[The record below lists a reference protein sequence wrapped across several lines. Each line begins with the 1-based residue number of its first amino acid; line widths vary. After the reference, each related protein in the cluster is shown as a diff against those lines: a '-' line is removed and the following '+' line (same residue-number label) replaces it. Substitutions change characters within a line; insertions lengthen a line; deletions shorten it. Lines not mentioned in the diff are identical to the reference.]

1 MRNAIRM
8 LLVPAFALASA
19 TALWAGGLFVVLGN
33 PEANPEARGEKAVLT
48 LQLAGCSEPQNA
60 VVTGVAISVS
70 GGREQSIP
78 LQLKALATRGTYAV
92 TRQWPDQGRWV
103 LEFIGKDQGRVTT
116 TLVVAGPG
124 GIERQAAKMQMRE
137 PARSEVLAMLEER
150 KAE

>member
-1 MRNAIRM
+1 MRNAIRR
-8 LLVPAFALASA
+8 LLLPAFLLASA

-48 LQLAGCSEPQNA
+48 LKLSGCHEPQNA
-60 VVTGVAISVS
+60 VVTGVAIGVI

-78 LQLKALATRGTYAV
+78 LQLKALATPGTYAV
-92 TRQWPDQGRWV
+92 ARQWPEQGKWV
-103 LEFIGKDQGRVTT
+103 LEFIAKHQGRVTS

-124 GIERQAAKMQMRE
+124 GIERQAAKMEMRE
-137 PARSEVLAMLEER
+137 PAQSEVLAMLDQR

>member
-1 MRNAIRM
+1 MRNAIRI

-48 LQLAGCSEPQNA
+48 LQLAGCNEPQNA
-60 VVTGVAISVS
+60 VVTGVAISVT

-78 LQLKALATRGTYAV
+78 LQLKALAKRGTYAV
-92 TRQWPDQGRWV
+92 TRQWPDKGRWV
-103 LEFIGKDQGRVTT
+103 LEFIAKDQGRVTS
-116 TLVVAGPG
+116 TLVVAGSG
-124 GIERQAAKMQMRE
+124 GIERQAAKMEMRE
-137 PARSEVLAMLEER
+137 PVRSEVLAMLEER

>member
-1 MRNAIRM
+1 MRNAIRI
-8 LLVPAFALASA
+8 LLAPAFALASA

-48 LQLAGCSEPQNA
+48 LQLAGCNEPQNA
-60 VVTGVAISVS
+60 VVTGVAISVT

-78 LQLKALATRGTYAV
+78 LQLKALAKRGTYAI

-103 LEFIGKDQGRVTT
+103 LEFIAKDQGRVTS
-116 TLVVAGPG
+116 TLVVAGSG
-124 GIERQAAKMQMRE
+124 GIERQAAKMEMRE

>member
-1 MRNAIRM
+1 MRNAIRI

-48 LQLAGCSEPQNA
+48 LKLAGCHEPQNA
-60 VVTGVAISVS
+60 AVTGVAISVDS
-70 GGREQSIP
+70 GRERSIP
-78 LQLKALATRGTYAV
+78 LQLKALATPGTYAV
-92 TRQWPDQGRWV
+92 TRQWPEQGRWV
-103 LEFIGKDQGRVTT
+103 LEFVAKDQGRVTS

-124 GIERQAAKMQMRE
+124 GIERQAAKMEMRE
-137 PARSEVLAMLEER
+137 PARNEVLAMLSER